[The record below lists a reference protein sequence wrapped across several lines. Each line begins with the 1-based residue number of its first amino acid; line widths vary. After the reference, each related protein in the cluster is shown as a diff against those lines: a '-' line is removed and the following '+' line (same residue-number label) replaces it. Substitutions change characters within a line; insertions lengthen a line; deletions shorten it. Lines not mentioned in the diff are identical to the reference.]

1 MAVATDFETY
11 FDKTI
16 SIKPMGVDGYVACP
30 DADIYLVSV
39 VGEGHRYVGPVKDF
53 NWEAI
58 DGSEAVAHN
67 ARFDETVFAEAQKR
81 GLIPKTVSISK
92 WHCTA
97 DLAVYLGA
105 PRSLLGAA
113 EALLDKTIS
122 KAYRGTAEGK
132 TYKDFTEKELEEI
145 YEAGLSDSE
154 TCLELWEN
162 FNHLWPEAEQLISQL
177 NRETTRNGCTIDV
190 ELLDQALATLATK
203 LWEYGND
210 IPWDWSD
217 NKTPLSP
224 KKIRM
229 QCRLEGIPSPSSFA
243 EDSEECQEWEEAYGD
258 EYAFV
263 RVLRDWRKAHSLHGK
278 LERIKSRL
286 RVDPTHPRTEADNFP
301 YTIKYFGA
309 HTGRFSGDGGF
320 NMQNIYSK
328 EREGYNVRHMFIARP
343 GKKLLIVDYAQIEA
357 RILLWFANDLKALE
371 LIRNG
376 QSVYEVHA
384 RTTMG
389 YELDEDLKTFD
400 PLLYK
405 LAKARVLGLGYGCG
419 AKTFQK
425 VALNMAGLDLSP
437 EECLET
443 VQGYRAANRPITSFW
458 SRLDGLLRGALNSK
472 ERKLSL
478 GLPSGRE
485 MNYYNV
491 AALDGKITVQPGL
504 RANRVGTWG
513 GKLTENV
520 VQATG
525 RDILADGWLNIAK
538 TFTDP
543 EELRLLFHVHDEF
556 VFEVN
561 PDIDVSRVESVLTQ
575 PPSWALTLPLDVE
588 SELVDHYLK

>member
-1 MAVATDFETY
+1 
-11 FDKTI
+11 
-16 SIKPMGVDGYVACP
+16 MGVDKYVAHP
-30 DADIYLVSV
+30 EAEIYLVSV
-39 VGEGHRYVGPVKDF
+39 VGEGHHYVGPVADF
-53 NWEAI
+53 DWEKV
-58 DGSEAVAHN
+58 DGCDAVAHN
-67 ARFDETVFAEAQKR
+67 ARFDETVFPEAQKR
-81 GLIPKTVSISK
+81 GQIPASVRINE

-113 EALLDKTIS
+113 EALLGKTIS
-122 KAYRGTAEGK
+122 KAYRVTAEDK
-132 TYKDFTEKELEEI
+132 TYSDFTEEELKI
-145 YEAGLSDSE
+145 VMEAGISDAE
-154 TCLELWEN
+154 TSLELWEK
-162 FNHLWPEAEQLISQL
+162 FNHLWPEGEQTISRL
-177 NRETTRNGCTIDV
+177 NREITRKGCTIDV
-190 ELLDQALATLATK
+190 ALLDKALDTLSTR

-229 QCRLEGIPSPSSFA
+229 QCRKEGIPSPSSFA
-243 EDSEECQEWEEAYGD
+243 EDSEECQEWEATYGD
-258 EYAFV
+258 DYPFV

-278 LERIKSRL
+278 LQRIKSRL
-286 RVDPTHPRTEADNFP
+286 RVDPVHPRDEADNFP

-357 RILLWFANDLKALE
+357 RILLWFANDLPALE
-371 LIRNG
+371 LIREG
-376 QSVYEVHA
+376 HSVYEVHA

-389 YELDEDLKTFD
+389 YTGADDLKTVD
-400 PLLYK
+400 PMLYK

-419 AKTFQK
+419 ATTFQT
-425 VALNMAGLDLSP
+425 VAKAMAGLELSA
-437 EECLET
+437 EECQKT
-443 VQGYRAANRPITSFW
+443 VWDYRAANRPITSFW
-458 SRLDGLLRGALNSK
+458 SRLDSLLRGALNSAD
-472 ERKLSL
+472 RTLTL

-491 AALDGKITVQPGL
+491 AALDGKIGVQPGL

-525 RDILADGWLNIAK
+525 RDILADGWVNIDKA
-538 TFTDP
+538 FTDP

-556 VFEVN
+556 VFEVD
-561 PDIDVSRVESVLTQ
+561 PDIDVSKVEAVLTVA
-575 PPSWALTLPLDVE
+575 PDWAKTLPLDVE
-588 SELVDHYLK
+588 SEMVDHYKK